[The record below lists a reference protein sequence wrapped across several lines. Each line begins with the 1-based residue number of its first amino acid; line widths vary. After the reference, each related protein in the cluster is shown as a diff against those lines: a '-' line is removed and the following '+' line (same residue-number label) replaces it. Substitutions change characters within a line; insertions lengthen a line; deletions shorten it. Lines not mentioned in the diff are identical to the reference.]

1 MNWMVKVMRWITS
14 HSRTSK
20 RRGFT
25 LMETGLATI
34 IIGVGVSALVQ
45 LLAKGTISN
54 LDGADL
60 TTAVNLANS
69 IHELTYGLS
78 FADPVTPTHWGPE
91 TGETLAT
98 YNDVDDFDGQV
109 FSPPIDARRQSLP
122 NFTNWSQAVTVQK
135 VDVNR
140 LSTVVPNA
148 TVMPTLRVTVTVKHL
163 GQTVYAETW
172 LITQGQ

>member
-1 MNWMVKVMRWITS
+1 MNWMVWMMRLITS
-14 HSRTSK
+14 NSVARK
-20 RRGFT
+20 RRAFT

-34 IIGVGVSALVQ
+34 IIGVGVTSLVQ

-54 LDGADL
+54 LAGADL
-60 TTAVNLANS
+60 TTAVNLANN
-69 IHELTYGLS
+69 IHEMTYGLS

-91 TGETLAT
+91 SGETLAT
-98 YNDVDDFDGQV
+98 YNDIDDFDGRT
-109 FSPPIDARRQSLP
+109 FSPPIDARRQSLT
-122 NFTNWSQAVTVQK
+122 NFSNWSQTVAVQK

-140 LSTVVPNA
+140 LVTAVPNG
-148 TVMPTLRVTVTVKHL
+148 TVMPTLRVTVTVQHV